1 MESYLHLK
9 AKNSQAHQ
17 HTILRATT
25 IDAIAMQG
33 ATRSLILLDMPPP
46 LLVVEVVS
54 PNQASRDYR
63 YKRTEYAARGIA
75 EYWIVDAIA
84 QKVTVLEWV
93 EGFYEERV
101 YEGEQAIASP
111 LFPIQLT
118 AAQVLQNC

>member
-1 MESYLHLK
+1 MHLK

-84 QKVTVLEWV
+84 QKVTVLEWL
-93 EGFYEERV
+93 EGFYEEKV

-111 LFPIQLT
+111 IFPAVQLT
-118 AAQVLQNC
+118 AAQVLQKY